1 MSFYLIHKTENM
13 KKIISFLTIASLA
26 LFIFA
31 GCTNKN
37 SIKVWDIISITYIAT
52 FPDGTLFDQNTA
64 QTPLMF
70 SVWSGN
76 VIQWLDE
83 GVVGMTVG
91 GTKTLTIAPDK
102 GYGKLYNTNNIQ
114 RISQLIFDKLSIKPE
129 NWTTQ
134 KLGDIEWIIKWTEQD
149 GSGNTLVLF
158 DINPRQTRD
167 TLKYKVTIL
176 AKQE

>member
-1 MSFYLIHKTENM
+1 M
-13 KKIISFLTIASLA
+13 KKIISFLAIASLS
-26 LFIFA
+26 LFVVA
-31 GCTNKN
+31 GCTTKN
-37 SIKVWDIISITYIAT
+37 SVKVWDIISITYTAT
-52 FPDGTLFDQNTA
+52 FPDGTVFDQNTE

-70 SVWSGN
+70 SVGSGS

-83 GVVGMTVG
+83 GVVGMKVG

-102 GYGKLYNTNNIQ
+102 GYGKLYNESNIQ
-114 RISQLIFDKLSIKPE
+114 RISQLIFDKLSITPE
-129 NWTTQ
+129 NGTTQ

-149 GSGNTLVLF
+149 GSGNALVLF